1 MEALT
6 PIREKNTT
14 NDHAIRDR
22 VMNVGMLSACET
34 NESGFRFVCIE
45 LLEEEG
51 MVQFK
56 AVQGVF
62 HYLDLDYVGSFSC
75 SDEKLNRIW
84 DTAAYTAHLNMQEFL
99 WDGIKRDRLVWIGDM
114 HTEVNTILTAFGYND
129 IVPRSLDVVRD
140 ETPVGSWMNG
150 ISSYSI
156 WWLLIHCDWY
166 RAFGDRD
173 YLEQQHTYL
182 RELMMVLA
190 GCVGA
195 DGAEHMPERRFLDWP
210 NDADPAAI
218 HAGLQGMLRLALTKG
233 AELLRVLGEDE
244 TAALC
249 EAAAARML
257 QHVPDCHGSK
267 QAAALL
273 SLSGLADPKAINAD
287 VLTPG
292 GGHGYSTFFGYY
304 ILAAKALAGDY
315 AGALADMKQY
325 WGGMLDMGATT
336 FWEDFNLDW
345 MNNAGRIDEVVPE
358 GKIDIH
364 GDYGAYCYIRF
375 RHSLCHGWASGP
387 CPYLSNYVLGIRNL
401 APGKYEVKPE
411 LARPGVGKGHLSHP
425 EGCAVR
431 LGFPQRKGRNGRRD
445 RRACRNRDR
454 AVREPSVPGRDAGG
468 TSCRMSPGA
477 PVFPRFCFCPE
488 PTLAPD
494 FFGTEHFPS
503 AEDIYAIYAKK
514 ANRFSG
520 SLRPLA
526 VGRFFGAFS
535 PAGNMPRQGCTD
547 HRLSRRLQDG
557 ATAVFPYSGY
567 FLGIA
572 SLSDTT

>member
-1 MEALT
+1 MKVNEKFKALNGKETDPRTRRYLAPRRVVLTEGDVRDPETLLRERSNQITLVTGENCTLRNQPGKPHAKILLDFGIEFAGSVRLMIWGTQGPNNRADINVRFGESVMEALT

-140 ETPVGSWMNG
+140 ETPVGNWMNG

-182 RELMMVLA
+182 RELMTVLA
-190 GCVGA
+190 GCVDA

-273 SLSGLADPKAINAD
+273 SLSGLADPKATNAD

-411 LARPGVGKGHLSHP
+411 LADLEWAKGTYPTPKGALSVWAFRN
-425 EGCAVR
+425 E
-431 LGFPQRKGRNGRRD
+431 KGET
-445 RRACRNRDR
+445 
-454 AVREPSVPGRDAGG
+454 VVEIDA
-468 TSCRMSPGA
+468 
-477 PVFPRFCFCPE
+477 
-488 PTLAPD
+488 
-494 FFGTEHFPS
+494 
-503 AEDIYAIYAKK
+503 
-514 ANRFSG
+514 
-520 SLRPLA
+520 
-526 VGRFFGAFS
+526 
-535 PAGNMPRQGCTD
+535 PAGIEIVR
-547 HRLSRRLQDG
+547 
-557 ATAVFPYSGY
+557 
-567 FLGIA
+567 
-572 SLSDTT
+572 

>member
-1 MEALT
+1 
-6 PIREKNTT
+6 
-14 NDHAIRDR
+14 
-22 VMNVGMLSACET
+22 MNVGMLSACET

-62 HYLDLDYVGSFSC
+62 HYPDLDYVGSFSC
-75 SDEKLNRIW
+75 SDEKLNRIR

-99 WDGIKRDRLVWIGDM
+99 WDGIKRDRLVRIGDM
-114 HTEVNTILTAFGYND
+114 HTEVNTIPTAFGYND

-140 ETPVGSWMNG
+140 ETPVGNWMNG

-156 WWLLIHCDWY
+156 WWL
-166 RAFGDRD
+166 RSTATG
-173 YLEQQHTYL
+173 TAP
-182 RELMMVLA
+182 LA
-190 GCVGA
+190 TGTTWSSSTLPAGA
-195 DGAEHMPERRFLDWP
+195 YDGYGWLCGRGRRGAYAGETLLGLP

-336 FWEDFNLDW
+336 FWEDFNADW

-411 LARPGVGKGHLSHP
+411 LADLGGQRAPIPPRRARCPSGLSATKRAKRSSRSTRLPESRSCGKGAF
-425 EGCAVR
+425 CA
-431 LGFPQRKGRNGRRD
+431 GAGRR
-445 RRACRNRDR
+445 
-454 AVREPSVPGRDAGG
+454 G
-468 TSCRMSPGA
+468 TSCRRSPVPRSFPVLFLSGA
-477 PVFPRFCFCPE
+477 D
-488 PTLAPD
+488 TGTD

-503 AEDIYAIYAKK
+503 AEDIYAMYAKK
-514 ANRFSG
+514 
-520 SLRPLA
+520 
-526 VGRFFGAFS
+526 
-535 PAGNMPRQGCTD
+535 
-547 HRLSRRLQDG
+547 
-557 ATAVFPYSGY
+557 
-567 FLGIA
+567 
-572 SLSDTT
+572 